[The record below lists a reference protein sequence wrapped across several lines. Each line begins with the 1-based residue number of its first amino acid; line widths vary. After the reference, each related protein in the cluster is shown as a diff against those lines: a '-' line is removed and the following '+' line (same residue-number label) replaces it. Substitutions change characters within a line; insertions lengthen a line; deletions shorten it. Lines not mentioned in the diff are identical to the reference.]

1 MTKLTSKERILRTIN
16 GEKVD
21 RLPVYDI
28 IHNVDLIE
36 YLAEDKITP
45 KNAEDL
51 TCKAVSK
58 VLDLVRHFTVPVN
71 LEPQIVTDEDGFV
84 YKQEWWTKTILKR
97 PIKTVKETRELM
109 KKDVERI
116 YRAIEKKEVCFQAL
130 EHLELLGEHCKTF
143 EEVKILFKRIA
154 DKLEDTMMVAPE
166 SLPGMYTQPIDMVL
180 SSSFMH
186 FMSILRIPYLSIGRW
201 AIMR

>member
-97 PIKTVKETRELM
+97 PCQRNKRT
-109 KKDVERI
+109 D
-116 YRAIEKKEVCFQAL
+116 EKGC
-130 EHLELLGEHCKTF
+130 
-143 EEVKILFKRIA
+143 
-154 DKLEDTMMVAPE
+154 
-166 SLPGMYTQPIDMVL
+166 
-180 SSSFMH
+180 
-186 FMSILRIPYLSIGRW
+186 
-201 AIMR
+201 